1 MQQKRGPGNAHHR
14 LHQLDLADL
23 GHRPDR
29 QSAIPGEEAEEHAD
43 HREIGEREPLLRR
56 CGWRLPKERDTRQCD
71 HQRRGQDESPR
82 HRLPRAQ
89 LTSQQSAFGV
99 PDRGGEDGTEQQQV
113 RPAEVTEPTAL
124 QDREDDGRNS
134 TQRGEHPERP
144 GGPLMGTKDGHD
156 GSRCR

>member
-43 HREIGEREPLLRR
+43 YREVGEREPLLRR

-71 HQRRGQDESPR
+71 HQWRGQYESPR

-89 LTSQQSAFGV
+89 LASQQPSLGI
-99 PDRGGEDGTEQQQV
+99 PDRSGEDRAEQQQV
-113 RPAEVTEPTAL
+113 RPVEVAEPTAL
-124 QDREDDGRNS
+124 QDREDDGGDR
-134 TQRGEHPERP
+134 TQRRERP
-144 GGPLMGTKDGHD
+144 E
-156 GSRCR
+156 